1 MGKWIKGDSIME
13 KKINELAEGEEF
25 LYCGRYY
32 TLGRKIPANPYIGY
46 VTYEGIRNIG
56 STLLF
61 KGDVVVE
68 TLTKT
73 RGELR

>member
-25 LYCGRYY
+25 LYCWRCY

-61 KGDVVVE
+61 KGDVIVE

-73 RGELR
+73 SGRW